1 MLLKYYRNIDLWLG
15 FVMKLLHYY
24 YYYVYTNILYYLT
37 ITAMMIEHGK
47 CVFDILWFFKMES
60 KKKNVERAGKI
71 KMFKSWPLLF
81 PRLPAFLKFTYRR
94 LGNVLKGLNQKQ

>member
-24 YYYVYTNILYYLT
+24 YYYVYTNILLA
-37 ITAMMIEHGK
+37 ITMMIEHGK
-47 CVFDILWFFKMES
+47 CVFDILLFFKMES
-60 KKKNVERAGKI
+60 KKNVERAGKI

-94 LGNVLKGLNQKQ
+94 LGIVLKGF